1 MERVES
7 LETTD
12 EVMKNRL
19 IIRRYLRELIT
30 NQKRLAEKLQEQ
42 GILDS
47 QGKPIQK

>member
-7 LETTD
+7 LEKTD

-30 NQKRLAEKLQEQ
+30 NQKRLAEKLQQQ
-42 GILDS
+42 GILDKE
-47 QGKPIQK
+47 GKLIQM

>member
-7 LETTD
+7 LEKTD

-47 QGKPIQK
+47 